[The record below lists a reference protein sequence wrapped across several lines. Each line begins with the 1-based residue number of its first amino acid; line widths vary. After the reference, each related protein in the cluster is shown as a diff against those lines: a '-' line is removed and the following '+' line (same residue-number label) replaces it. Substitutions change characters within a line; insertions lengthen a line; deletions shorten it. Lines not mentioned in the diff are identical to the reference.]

1 MASTSIGY
9 QLHEVLI
16 IERIHLPLTLNIGR
30 IFFGANCHIERSNQ
44 DPNNPHGALLPIVC
58 MLIQQ
63 SEHQVGE
70 LELVW
75 YSMVIMH
82 TASACIP
89 YVGSVCRPFLRSCCS
104 LSTSW

>member
-44 DPNNPHGALLPIVC
+44 DPNNPHG
-58 MLIQQ
+58 MLI
-63 SEHQVGE
+63 
-70 LELVW
+70 
-75 YSMVIMH
+75 
-82 TASACIP
+82 
-89 YVGSVCRPFLRSCCS
+89 
-104 LSTSW
+104 